1 MTGPRRIQRLNE
13 LFRRELSR
21 LVRRELKDPRVR
33 GVVVTEV
40 RTSGD
45 LSYATVYVRS
55 EPPTPTD
62 EAIAGLERA
71 GGFIRRELGQALHL
85 RKVPEFRFEVDE
97 TLERAER
104 IDELLREAR
113 GADRSAEGGGDA
125 ADAGGRDA
133 EGPEA

>member
-1 MTGPRRIQRLNE
+1 MNGPRRIQRLNE

-21 LVRRELKDPRVR
+21 LVRGELKDPRVR

-55 EPPTPTD
+55 EPPTPVP
-62 EAIAGLERA
+62 EAIEGLEHA
-71 GGFIRRELGQALHL
+71 AGFIRRELGGALHL
-85 RKVPEFRFEVDE
+85 RKVPEFRFEADE

-104 IDELLREAR
+104 IEELLREAR
-113 GADRSAEGGGDA
+113 APEGGAGERGADE
-125 ADAGGRDA
+125 ADAGGPDA
-133 EGPEA
+133 

>member
-33 GVVVTEV
+33 GVVVTDV

-55 EPPTPTD
+55 APPTSAE
-62 EAIAGLERA
+62 EAIEGLDHA
-71 GGFIRRELGQALHL
+71 GGFIRRELGRTLHI
-85 RKVPEFRFEVDE
+85 RKVPEFRFEVDD

-104 IDELLREAR
+104 IEELLREAR
-113 GADRSAEGGGDA
+113 EGEEDGPDREEPDA
-125 ADAGGRDA
+125 
-133 EGPEA
+133 